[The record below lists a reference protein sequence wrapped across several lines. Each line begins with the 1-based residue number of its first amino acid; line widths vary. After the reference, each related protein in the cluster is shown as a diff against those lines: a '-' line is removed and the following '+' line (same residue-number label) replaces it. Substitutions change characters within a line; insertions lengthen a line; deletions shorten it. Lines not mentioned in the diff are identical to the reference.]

1 MNTEEIKTLIEKFFD
16 GETSLNEEQRLY
28 EFFSRAEVPEELM
41 SYRELFADLGAASA
55 KPQPDAVSNEAKSH
69 VGRHPQLRTQ
79 SLSRVLIGMAASLL
93 LLMGAFWLWNLHQEQ
108 RLAVVYEGSYV
119 IVNGKKSSDLRKI
132 KPQIEATLTN
142 SRKIEKEVEAHYDM
156 IEDAEKDVLNN
167 IDDPAERERI
177 DKLLK
182 E

>member
-93 LLMGAFWLWNLHQEQ
+93 LLMGAFWLWN
-108 RLAVVYEGSYV
+108 AVYEGSYV